1 MVDYFRFWY
10 RPSNA
15 VILVSGDFQMD
26 QLIDCVE
33 HRKEW
38 VKHAVGSAS
47 TYKAFVPKGPATM
60 EFQRKTK
67 LVQVGLVF
75 SSPTNSAEERAS
87 LQVLSSMLSSGRS
100 SILRRKLVMES
111 EFTDRFRT
119 SVSAYHEAGIFLTS
133 FAVRPTEVV
142 KVLQILSKTT
152 RDVRKNAAM
161 FKKDFERARSHAAGL
176 FPTSID
182 MRMMWRTLNGAWEIL
197 RRGRCSWDEIIA
209 SIETLKFEQF
219 KNYLAEITQPERIA
233 LIISGKIKQGVAK
246 ELQW

>member
-10 RPSNA
+10 NPSNA
-15 VILVSGDFQMD
+15 VVLVSGDLQMD
-26 QLIDCVE
+26 ELIDCVE
-33 HRKEW
+33 QKKEW
-38 VKHAVGSAS
+38 VKRRASSAP
-47 TYKAFVPKGPATM
+47 TYKAFVPKGPAIM

-67 LVQVGLVF
+67 LVQVGLAF
-75 SSPTNSAEERAS
+75 SGLTESEADRAS
-87 LQVLSSMLSSGRS
+87 LQVLSSMLSTGRS
-100 SILRRKLVMES
+100 SVLRRKLVMEG

-119 SVSAYHEAGIFLTS
+119 SVSAYREAGIFLTS
-133 FAVRPTEVV
+133 FAIRPEKVA
-142 KVLQILSKTT
+142 KVLQILTET
-152 RDVRKNAAM
+152 ARDVRKNAAE
-161 FKKDFERARSHAAGL
+161 FKKDFERARSHAVGL
-176 FPTSID
+176 FSTSID

-233 LIISGKIKQGVAK
+233 LITSGKIKQGAAK